1 MKAVCVCLIDGGDML
16 SENNDKEYVDY
27 IYLTTTSYMEDLKNW
42 FLVMVNMFEATL
54 DHTITNFQYKRKS
67 LALVKSIDE
76 LIISCRMITKFPISI
91 EKTISEDG
99 NKMISLLQEIKIQ
112 YLQKE
117 EVPEIVKDIRLKNE
131 ELEDVINYIL
141 GTFDFA
147 KCKRKL
153 H

>member
-1 MKAVCVCLIDGGDML
+1 ML

-42 FLVMVNMFEATL
+42 FLVMINIFEATL

-76 LIISCRMITKFPISI
+76 LIISCRMITRFPKSI
-91 EKTISEDG
+91 DKTISEDG
-99 NKMISLLQEIKIQ
+99 DKMISLLQEIKIQ

-131 ELEDVINYIL
+131 ELRDLIDHVL
-141 GTFDFA
+141 GTFEVA
-147 KCKRKL
+147 KYERKL